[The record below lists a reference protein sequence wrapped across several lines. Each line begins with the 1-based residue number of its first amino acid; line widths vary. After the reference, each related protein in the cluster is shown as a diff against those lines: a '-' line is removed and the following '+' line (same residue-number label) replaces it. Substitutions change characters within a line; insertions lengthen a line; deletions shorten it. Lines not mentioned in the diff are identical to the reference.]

1 MCNQARKKKRNRNP
15 HEIWPMYRTLIPPY
29 FSIWLAAIWFPWPL
43 HSRYEAML
51 TYIPE
56 GRLTQI
62 RVSLF
67 PPKSC
72 LRHLE
77 KNETPGYKSHPLMR
91 EMSWSIS
98 PPSWHGWHF
107 FFFFWFFR
115 RFFPFW
121 SSPRETSS
129 QMLRQ
134 RREDCRSEEI
144 FSKLRNLPMQGKKR
158 KRTRTA

>member
-1 MCNQARKKKRNRNP
+1 MHMCSQARKEKKKRNRNP

-29 FSIWLAAIWFPWPL
+29 FSIWLAVIWFPWPL
-43 HSRYEAML
+43 HSRYEAMP

-91 EMSWSIS
+91 VMSWL
-98 PPSWHGWHF
+98 HF
-107 FFFFWFFR
+107 PTIMTWMTLLFFVV
-115 RFFPFW
+115 FFPFDLPQRNQL
-121 SSPRETSS
+121 SDASPKERWL
-129 QMLRQ
+129 QIR
-134 RREDCRSEEI
+134 
-144 FSKLRNLPMQGKKR
+144 RNLFQTQKPPDAR
-158 KRTRTA
+158 

>member
-1 MCNQARKKKRNRNP
+1 MCNQARKK
-15 HEIWPMYRTLIPPY
+15 EIEILMKSDPCTGRSSLHT
-29 FSIWLAAIWFPWPL
+29 SQWLAAIWFPWPL
-43 HSRYEAML
+43 HSRYEAMP

-107 FFFFWFFR
+107 FFFLVFSSFFS
-115 RFFPFW
+115 FLIFPQRNQL
-121 SSPRETSS
+121 SDASPKERGL
-129 QMLRQ
+129 QIR
-134 RREDCRSEEI
+134 
-144 FSKLRNLPMQGKKR
+144 RNLFQTQKPPDAR
-158 KRTRTA
+158 